1 MTHPVS
7 SPDAAIEVA
16 YAPAPAY
23 DALHLFIDGE
33 WLPAGARA
41 TAPVINPASGRELGR
56 VPLATA
62 ADLDRALD
70 ATARAFAVWRRTV
83 PAERARVLKGAAAL
97 IRERA
102 GRIAT
107 LLTLEEGKPLA
118 ESRDEVL
125 RAADYFE
132 WFAEEARRIDGRVV
146 PSNRPGVQ
154 QLVKRLPIGPVA
166 AFTPWNFP
174 AITPARK
181 LSAALAAGCSVVL
194 KPGEESPATA
204 LALARAL
211 DDAGLP
217 KGVLQV
223 VFGVPDEVSRRLIAS
238 PAIRKVAFTGSA
250 PVGRL
255 LSARAA
261 EGVKPVTLELGGHG
275 PVLVFDDADLAHAAS
290 GGAANRF
297 RGTGQVCISAT
308 RFLIQRR
315 AYDAFVEQFVAATR
329 ALVVGDGLRPD
340 TQVGPLAN
348 ARQLAKVEALVADA
362 VARGARVLAGGR
374 RIAGDGFFFEP
385 TVLAEVPADA
395 RVMHEEPFGP
405 IAVLMRFD
413 TLEAGLAEANRL
425 PYGLAA
431 YAFTSSARTALA
443 VGDGLEAGM
452 VGINQYR
459 IVATELPFGGIKESG
474 HGSEGG
480 VEGIA
485 PYLVNQFISQA

>member
-1 MTHPVS
+1 MNAH
-7 SPDAAIEVA
+7 
-16 YAPAPAY
+16 Y
-23 DALHLFIDGE
+23 DSLYLFINGE
-33 WLPAGARA
+33 WIAASERS
-41 TAPVINPASGRELGR
+41 TAPVVNPATLQELGR

-62 ADLDRALD
+62 ADLDHALR
-70 ATARAFAVWRRTV
+70 TAKRAFDVWRNTV
-83 PAERARVLKGAAAL
+83 PAERARILKGGADL

-102 GRIAT
+102 ARIAE

-125 RAADYFE
+125 RAAEYFE

-154 QLVKRLPIGPVA
+154 QLVKKQAIGPVA

-181 LSAALAAGCSVVL
+181 LSAALAAGCSVII

-223 VFGVPDEVSRRLIAS
+223 VFGVPDEVSKTLIAS
-238 PAIRKVAFTGSA
+238 PVIRKVTFTGSV
-250 PVGRL
+250 PIGRL
-255 LSARAA
+255 LAARAA
-261 EGVKPVTLELGGHG
+261 EGVKPITLELGGHG
-275 PVLVFDDADLAHAAS
+275 PVLVFKDADVERAAVE
-290 GGAANRF
+290 GAANRF
-297 RGTGQVCISAT
+297 RGTGQVCISST
-308 RFLIQRR
+308 RFLIQREV
-315 AYDAFVEQFVAATR
+315 YDEFVGHFVSATQ
-329 ALVVGDGLRPD
+329 ALKVGDGMQPG

-348 ARQLAKVEALVADA
+348 ARQIAKMEELVADA
-362 VARGARVLAGGR
+362 IARGAKVLAGGK
-374 RIAGDGFFFEP
+374 RIAGDGYFFEP
-385 TVLAEVPADA
+385 TVLADVPMDA

-413 TLEAGLAEANRL
+413 ELEDGLAEANRL
-425 PYGLAA
+425 PYGLSA
-431 YAFTSSARTALA
+431 YAFTSNARTAID

-452 VGINQYR
+452 IGINQYR
-459 IVATELPFGGIKESG
+459 IVSTELPFGGLKESG
-474 HGSEGG
+474 IGSEGG
-480 VEGIA
+480 AEGIEF
-485 PYLVNQFISQA
+485 YLTNKFISQV

>member
-1 MTHPVS
+1 MDIS
-7 SPDAAIEVA
+7 
-16 YAPAPAY
+16 Y
-23 DALHLFIDGE
+23 DALHLFINGE
-33 WLPAGARA
+33 WIDASERE
-41 TAPVINPASGRELGR
+41 TAPVINPATQIEIGR

-62 ADLDRALD
+62 ADLDRALQV
-70 ATARAFAVWRRTV
+70 AAQAFDVWRNTV
-83 PAERARVLKGAAAL
+83 PAERARILKRGAEL
-97 IRERA
+97 MRERA
-102 GRIAT
+102 EHIAT
-107 LLTLEEGKPLA
+107 VMTLEEGKPLA

-154 QLVKRLPIGPVA
+154 QLVKKQAIGPVA

-181 LSAALAAGCSVVL
+181 LSAALAAGCSVII

-223 VFGVPDEVSRRLIAS
+223 VFGVPDEVSKHLIAS
-238 PAIRKVAFTGSA
+238 PVIRKVTFTGSV
-250 PVGRL
+250 PIGRL

-261 EGVKPVTLELGGHG
+261 EGVKPITLELGGHG
-275 PVLVFDDADLAHAAS
+275 PVLVFDDADVEKAAVE
-290 GGAANRF
+290 GAANRF
-297 RGTGQVCISAT
+297 RGTGQICISST
-308 RFLIQRR
+308 RFLIQREVYDEFVGHFVR
-315 AYDAFVEQFVAATR
+315 AANALKVGNGMDA
-329 ALVVGDGLRPD
+329 G

-348 ARQLAKVEALVADA
+348 PRQLAKMEELIADA
-362 VARGARVLAGGR
+362 VERGATVLAGGK
-374 RIAGDGFFFEP
+374 RIEGEGYFFEP
-385 TVLAEVPADA
+385 TVLADVPKDA

-413 TLEAGLAEANRL
+413 ALADGLAEANRL
-425 PYGLAA
+425 PYGLSA
-431 YAFTSSARTALA
+431 YAFTSSARTAIDVA
-443 VGDGLEAGM
+443 DGLEAGM
-452 VGINQYR
+452 IGINQYR
-459 IVATELPFGGIKESG
+459 IVSTELPFGGMKESG

-480 VEGIA
+480 AEGIEY
-485 PYLVNQFISQA
+485 YLTRKFISQV

>member
-1 MTHPVS
+1 M
-7 SPDAAIEVA
+7 DAH
-16 YAPAPAY
+16 Y
-23 DALHLFIDGE
+23 DSLNLFINGKWIAASE
-33 WLPAGARA
+33 RA
-41 TAPVINPASGRELGR
+41 TAPVVNPATLQELGR

-62 ADLDRALD
+62 ADLDEALQ
-70 ATARAFAVWRRTV
+70 AAKRAFDQWRVTV
-83 PAERARVLKGAAAL
+83 PAERARILKNGAQL
-97 IRERA
+97 IRERVEH
-102 GRIAT
+102 IAA

-154 QLVKRLPIGPVA
+154 QLVKKQAIGPVA

-181 LSAALAAGCSVVL
+181 LSAALAAGCSVII

-223 VFGVPDEVSRRLIAS
+223 VFGVPDEVSKTLIAS
-238 PAIRKVAFTGSA
+238 PVIRKVTFTGSV

-255 LSARAA
+255 LAARAA
-261 EGVKPVTLELGGHG
+261 EGVKPITLELGGHG
-275 PVLVFDDADLAHAAS
+275 PVLVFKDADVERAAVE
-290 GGAANRF
+290 GAANRF
-297 RGTGQVCISAT
+297 RGTGQVCISST
-308 RFLIQRR
+308 RFLIQREV
-315 AYDAFVEQFVAATR
+315 YDEFVGHFVSATQ
-329 ALVVGDGLRPD
+329 ALKVGDGMQPG

-348 ARQLAKVEALVADA
+348 PRQVAKMEELIADA
-362 VARGARVLAGGR
+362 VERGAKVLTGGK
-374 RIAGDGFFFEP
+374 RIAGEGYFFEP
-385 TVLAEVPADA
+385 TVLADVPMDA

-413 TLEAGLAEANRL
+413 QLEDGLAEANRL
-425 PYGLAA
+425 PYGLSA
-431 YAFTSSARTALA
+431 YAFTNDARTALD

-452 VGINQYR
+452 IGINQYR
-459 IVATELPFGGIKESG
+459 IVATELPFGGLKESG
-474 HGSEGG
+474 IGSEGG
-480 VEGIA
+480 AEGIEF
-485 PYLVNQFISQA
+485 YLTNKFISQV

>member
-1 MTHPVS
+1 MDIT
-7 SPDAAIEVA
+7 
-16 YAPAPAY
+16 Y
-23 DALHLFIDGE
+23 DALHVFIDGE
-33 WLPAGARA
+33 WIGASERE
-41 TAPVINPASGRELGR
+41 TAPVINPATQIQIGR

-62 ADLDRALD
+62 ADLDRALQ
-70 ATARAFAVWRRTV
+70 AAVPAFDVWRNTV
-83 PAERARVLKGAAAL
+83 PAERARILKRAAEL
-97 IRERA
+97 MRERA
-102 GRIAT
+102 EHIAT
-107 LLTLEEGKPLA
+107 VMTLEEGKPLA

-154 QLVKRLPIGPVA
+154 QLVKKQAIGPVA

-181 LSAALAAGCSVVL
+181 LSAALAAGCSVII

-223 VFGVPDEVSRRLIAS
+223 VFGVPDQVSTQLIAS
-238 PAIRKVAFTGSA
+238 PVIRKVTFTGSV
-250 PVGRL
+250 PIGRL

-261 EGVKPVTLELGGHG
+261 EGVKPITLELGGHG
-275 PVLVFDDADLAHAAS
+275 PVLVFNDADVEKAAVE
-290 GGAANRF
+290 GAANRF
-297 RGTGQVCISAT
+297 RGTGQVCISST
-308 RFLIQRR
+308 RFLIQREVYDEFVGHFVR
-315 AYDAFVEQFVAATR
+315 ATSALKVGNGMDA
-329 ALVVGDGLRPD
+329 G

-348 ARQLAKVEALVADA
+348 PRQLAKMEELIADA
-362 VARGARVLAGGR
+362 VERGATILAGGK
-374 RIAGDGFFFEP
+374 RIEGEGYFFEP
-385 TVLAEVPADA
+385 TVLADVPKDA

-413 TLEAGLAEANRL
+413 ALADGLAEANRL
-425 PYGLAA
+425 PYGLSA
-431 YAFTSSARTALA
+431 YAFTSSARTAIDA
-443 VGDGLEAGM
+443 ADGLEAGM
-452 VGINQYR
+452 IGINQYR
-459 IVATELPFGGIKESG
+459 IVSTELPFGGVKESG

-480 VEGIA
+480 TEGIEY
-485 PYLVNQFISQA
+485 YLTHKFISQA

>member
-1 MTHPVS
+1 MDIT
-7 SPDAAIEVA
+7 
-16 YAPAPAY
+16 Y

-33 WLPAGARA
+33 WIGASERE
-41 TAPVINPASGRELGR
+41 TAPVINPAPQIQIGR

-62 ADLDRALD
+62 ADLDRALQ
-70 ATARAFAVWRRTV
+70 AAVPAFDVWRNTV
-83 PAERARVLKGAAAL
+83 PAERARILKRAAEL
-97 IRERA
+97 MRERA
-102 GRIAT
+102 EHIAT
-107 LLTLEEGKPLA
+107 VMTLEEGKPLA

-154 QLVKRLPIGPVA
+154 QLVKKQAIGPVA

-181 LSAALAAGCSVVL
+181 LSAALAAGCSVII

-223 VFGVPDEVSRRLIAS
+223 VFGVPDQVSTQLIAS
-238 PAIRKVAFTGSA
+238 PVIRKVTFTGSV
-250 PVGRL
+250 PIGRL

-261 EGVKPVTLELGGHG
+261 EGVKPITLELGGHG
-275 PVLVFDDADLAHAAS
+275 PVLVFNDADVEKAAVE
-290 GGAANRF
+290 GAANRF
-297 RGTGQVCISAT
+297 RGTGQVCISST
-308 RFLIQRR
+308 RFLIQREVYDEFVGHFVR
-315 AYDAFVEQFVAATR
+315 ATSALKVGNGMDA
-329 ALVVGDGLRPD
+329 G

-348 ARQLAKVEALVADA
+348 PRQLAKMEELIADA
-362 VARGARVLAGGR
+362 VERGATILAGGK
-374 RIAGDGFFFEP
+374 RIEGEGYFFEP
-385 TVLAEVPADA
+385 TVLADVPKDA

-413 TLEAGLAEANRL
+413 ALADGLAEANRL
-425 PYGLAA
+425 PYGLSA
-431 YAFTSSARTALA
+431 YAFTSSARTAIDVA
-443 VGDGLEAGM
+443 DGLEAGM
-452 VGINQYR
+452 IGINQYR
-459 IVATELPFGGIKESG
+459 IVSTELPFGGMKESG

-480 VEGIA
+480 TEGIEY
-485 PYLVNQFISQA
+485 YLTHKFISQA

>member
-1 MTHPVS
+1 MDIT
-7 SPDAAIEVA
+7 
-16 YAPAPAY
+16 Y

-33 WLPAGARA
+33 WIGASERE
-41 TAPVINPASGRELGR
+41 TAPVINPATQIQIGR

-62 ADLDRALD
+62 ADLDRALQ
-70 ATARAFAVWRRTV
+70 AAVPAFDVWRNTV
-83 PAERARVLKGAAAL
+83 PAERARILKRAAEL
-97 IRERA
+97 MRERA
-102 GRIAT
+102 EHIAT
-107 LLTLEEGKPLA
+107 VMTLEEGKPLA

-154 QLVKRLPIGPVA
+154 QLVKKQAIGPVA

-181 LSAALAAGCSVVL
+181 LSAALAAGCSVII

-223 VFGVPDEVSRRLIAS
+223 VFGVPDQVSTQLIAS
-238 PAIRKVAFTGSA
+238 PVIRKVTFTGSV
-250 PVGRL
+250 PIGRL

-261 EGVKPVTLELGGHG
+261 EGVKPITLELGGHG
-275 PVLVFDDADLAHAAS
+275 PVLVFNDADVEKAAVE
-290 GGAANRF
+290 GAANRF
-297 RGTGQVCISAT
+297 RGTGQVCISST
-308 RFLIQRR
+308 RFLIQREVYDEFVGHFVR
-315 AYDAFVEQFVAATR
+315 ATSALKVGNGMDA
-329 ALVVGDGLRPD
+329 G

-348 ARQLAKVEALVADA
+348 PRQLAKMEELIADA
-362 VARGARVLAGGR
+362 VERGATILAGGK
-374 RIAGDGFFFEP
+374 RIEGEGYFFEP
-385 TVLAEVPADA
+385 TVLADVPKDA

-413 TLEAGLAEANRL
+413 ALADGLAEANRL
-425 PYGLAA
+425 PYGLSA
-431 YAFTSSARTALA
+431 YAFTSSARTAIDVA
-443 VGDGLEAGM
+443 DGLEAGM
-452 VGINQYR
+452 IGINQYR
-459 IVATELPFGGIKESG
+459 IVSTELPFGGMKESG

-480 VEGIA
+480 TEGIEY
-485 PYLVNQFISQA
+485 YLTHTFISQA